1 MKGVRIMKEV
11 INGKKRIGLL
21 LALTMMLALSIPAQT
36 VEAAGFIKVNTF
48 VKLIV
53 TELNLPTDSS
63 SREPYIEAAKVAG
76 IIKEDD
82 FDKYTAYLTRTDL
95 AVLANRADEYLNGD
109 KIDNKL
115 LSFVLEKRISDIKKV
130 APGKREAVA
139 KVFAK
144 GIIKGYS
151 NGYYI
156 QNRSFKGSEYVTT
169 STAKAVISLVKS
181 PSKRAKISPD
191 GMLIRTTNLPKH
203 ADKYEYILECYPNKF
218 YERQFEFMRMENWK
232 EKRNPDYYAYP
243 VEMRT
248 EMFKNWYDEWPLSQ
262 EMDKH
267 LYEWSAL
274 VENYL
279 NYVFNVDYRTVDNA
293 WVKGLAATYA
303 RSNLNMEDMINKYY
317 IPYIKKNHVIIES
330 SIIADEPSTMYKDT
344 DYCMRVYIKYRI
356 TANDIA
362 VKQNRL
368 IYAQYPALN
377 NLKSGVW
384 RTGIFDIRFIP
395 NNGSN
400 GDGSDVGIED
410 LGSFV
415 DLYNVP
421 MK

>member
-1 MKGVRIMKEV
+1 MAVTMVV
-11 INGKKRIGLL
+11 ILN
-21 LALTMMLALSIPAQT
+21 IPAQSA
-36 VEAAGFIKVNTF
+36 EAADNIKVNAF
-48 VKLIV
+48 IKLLV
-53 TELNLPTDSS
+53 TELSLPTDSS
-63 SREPYIEAAKVAG
+63 FGEPFIEAAKVAG
-76 IIKEDD
+76 IIKEGD
-82 FDKYTAYLTRTDL
+82 FNKYTGYLTRTDL

-109 KIDNKL
+109 KVDSKL
-115 LSFVLEKRISDIKKV
+115 LSFVLEKRISDIKKIP
-130 APGKREAVA
+130 ADKREAVA

-156 QNRSFKGSEYVTT
+156 QNRSFKGDGYVTT
-169 STAKAVISLVKS
+169 GTAKTVISLVKN

-232 EKRNPDYYAYP
+232 VKRNPEYYAYP
-243 VEMRT
+243 VDMRKR
-248 EMFKNWYDEWPLSQ
+248 MFKNWYDEWPLSE

-279 NYVFNVDYRTVDNA
+279 KYVFNVDYRTVNNE

-303 RSNLNMEDMINKYY
+303 RSNHNMEDMINKYY
-317 IPYIKKNHVIIES
+317 IPYMKKNHVVVES
-330 SIIADEPSTMYKDT
+330 SIIAVEPSTFYEDS

-356 TANDIA
+356 TADDIS
-362 VKQNRL
+362 VEQDKL
-368 IYAQYPALN
+368 LYTQYPALN
-377 NLKSGVW
+377 NLKNGVW

-400 GDGSDVGIED
+400 GNGSDVGIED

-415 DLYNVP
+415 DLFNVP

>member
-1 MKGVRIMKEV
+1 MKKFL
-11 INGKKRIGLL
+11 NGKKLIVLIM
-21 LALTMMLALSIPAQT
+21 AVTMVVILNIPAQSA
-36 VEAAGFIKVNTF
+36 EAADNIKVNAF
-48 VKLIV
+48 IKLLV
-53 TELNLPTDSS
+53 TELSLPTDSS
-63 SREPYIEAAKVAG
+63 FGEPYIEAAKVAG
-76 IIKEDD
+76 IIKEGD
-82 FDKYTAYLTRTDL
+82 FNKYTGYLTRTDL

-109 KIDNKL
+109 KVDSKL
-115 LSFVLEKRISDIKKV
+115 LSFVLEKRISDIKKIP
-130 APGKREAVA
+130 ADKREAVA

-156 QNRSFKGSEYVTT
+156 QNRSFKGDGYVTT
-169 STAKAVISLVKS
+169 GTAKTVISLVKN

-218 YERQFEFMRMENWK
+218 YERQFEFMLIDNWK

-267 LYEWSAL
+267 LYYWTAL

-279 NYVFNVDYRTVDNA
+279 NHVFNVDYRTVDEA

-317 IPYIKKNHVIIES
+317 IPYMKKNHVVVES
-330 SIIADEPSTMYKDT
+330 SIISVEPSTFYED
-344 DYCMRVYIKYRI
+344 DLYCMRAYIKYRI
-356 TANDIA
+356 TADDIT
-362 VKQNRL
+362 VKQNQL

-384 RTGIFDIRFIP
+384 RSGIFDIRFIP
-395 NNGSN
+395 NNGSA

-410 LGSFV
+410 SGSFV
-415 DLYNVP
+415 DLFNVP